1 MEFDDVQQTG
11 LNGLIEEDSY
21 DEEVQRP
28 KKKKMGKDKNQTV
41 TAMRGILAK
50 ELGVDAAK
58 SSMIPDINALMEQDQ
73 VR

>member
-28 KKKKMGKDKNQTV
+28 KKKKMGKDKN
-41 TAMRGILAK
+41 
-50 ELGVDAAK
+50 
-58 SSMIPDINALMEQDQ
+58 
-73 VR
+73 